1 MAADSSETFASMN
14 QTTHHH
20 IPEDCNMNEGTGS
33 YSGGKLMS
41 IT

>member
-20 IPEDCNMNEGTGS
+20 ILEDYNLNEGTGS
-33 YSGGKLMS
+33 YSRGKLTS